1 MKAGIRSVII
11 VTFFQVTRRVSYLVS
26 EQDKT
31 SGLGTPPNRAQAQV
45 LKKKKA
51 GNVDKEPKN
60 TTKLHSRSGS
70 KLFTFL
76 L

>member
-1 MKAGIRSVII
+1 MKAGIKSVII
-11 VTFFQVTRRVSYLVS
+11 VTFFQVTRRVSDLVS

-45 LKKKKA
+45 LKKKA

>member
-1 MKAGIRSVII
+1 MKAGIKSVII

-45 LKKKKA
+45 LKKKA